1 MNYRTIYLSLG
12 ILGIL
17 SLQTLCDVKIN
28 DVSHLA
34 TARVKKIYAP
44 ASIEELKT
52 IVGTTK
58 GPIAIAGGRFSQ
70 GGHIWAEN
78 GIIID
83 TKNLNAISLDAQAK
97 TVTVQAGA
105 TWRQVQEAIDPHNLS
120 IKVMQSYS
128 DFTIGGSLSV
138 NVHGRMLME
147 STLIETVIS
156 IKLML
161 ADGSIVTASRSENS
175 ELFAAAIGG
184 YGAIGI
190 ILEATLSLT
199 ENQKLERHEVIMPL
213 SDYPTYFKNIIA
225 HDPAIKLHN
234 ANISV
239 TDYSTISSISW
250 HESRKSL
257 TITDRLTT
265 HNFLNGEHIAFQVVR
280 YVRSAQKMRMP
291 LQIMKN
297 AGTVVWRNYEMSTPV
312 SAVEPT
318 SRLITTSI
326 LQEYFIPCDRF
337 EEFVHHLHR
346 IAKNHSIN
354 IMNISV
360 RSVRKDHDSLMAYG
374 QAEESFALVLY
385 INMRNSA
392 PGIKK
397 ATIWTR
403 QLIDAALSC
412 NGTYYLPYQPY
423 ATKHQFQK
431 AYPRTPEL
439 LAIKNR
445 VDPQH
450 RFMNNFIQQY
460 IL

>member
-1 MNYRTIYLSLG
+1 MNYKIIYLSLG
-12 ILGIL
+12 ILSTL
-17 SLQTLCDVKIN
+17 AQNTLCDTKIN

-34 TARVKKIYAP
+34 TGHVKKIYAP
-44 ASIEELKT
+44 YSIQELKT
-52 IVGTTK
+52 IVGDTK

-83 TKNLNAISLDAQAK
+83 TKNLNAISLDTHAK

-105 TWRQVQEAIDPHNLS
+105 TWRQVQATIDPHNLS
-120 IKVMQSYS
+120 IKIMQSYN

-147 STLIETVIS
+147 STLIQTVLS

-161 ADGSIVTASRSENS
+161 ADGSIVTARRTENS

-199 ENQKLERHEVIMPL
+199 ENQKLELHQVIMPL
-213 SDYPTYFKNIIA
+213 SDYVTYFKNIISV
-225 HDPAIKLHN
+225 DPSIKLHN

-250 HESRKSL
+250 HESNKQL
-257 TITDRLTT
+257 TITDRFKA
-265 HNFLNGEHIAFQVVR
+265 HNFLNAEHLAFQMVR
-280 YVRSAQKMRMP
+280 YVRSVQKMRFP
-291 LQIMKN
+291 LQVMKN
-297 AGTVVWRNYEMSTPV
+297 RGTVAWRNYEMSTPV
-312 SAVEPT
+312 SAIEPT
-318 SRLITTSI
+318 SRLVTTAI
-326 LQEYFIPCDRF
+326 LQEYFIPCDGL
-337 EEFVHHLHR
+337 EEFVKNLR
-346 IAKNHSIN
+346 KIAQKHSIN

-360 RSVRKDHDSLMAYG
+360 RYVRKDNESIMAYG

-385 INMRNSA
+385 INMRNSTSS
-392 PGIKK
+392 IKK

-412 NGTYYLPYQPY
+412 SGTYYLPYQPY
-423 ATKHQFQK
+423 ATKQQFQK
-431 AYPRTPEL
+431 AYPRASEL

-450 RFMNNFIQQY
+450 RFMNNFIQHY